1 MNCDKLLVVRE
12 MIDSPLVLAY
22 MGDTIY
28 EQYVRERLIRQGI
41 AKIGELQQ
49 KSLDYVS
56 AKSQRKHL
64 ERLGNNNF
72 LTDEELEIV
81 KWGRNAKGAKSKH
94 ADIVTY
100 RLATGLETLIG
111 KLYFDNKQERIKEIM
126 NFILGE

>member
-1 MNCDKLLVVRE
+1 M
-12 MIDSPLVLAY
+12 
-22 MGDTIY
+22 
-28 EQYVRERLIRQGI
+28 
-41 AKIGELQQ
+41 
-49 KSLDYVS
+49 
-56 AKSQRKHL
+56 
-64 ERLGNNNF
+64 
-72 LTDEELEIV
+72 EIV

>member
-64 ERLGNNNF
+64 ERLENNNF